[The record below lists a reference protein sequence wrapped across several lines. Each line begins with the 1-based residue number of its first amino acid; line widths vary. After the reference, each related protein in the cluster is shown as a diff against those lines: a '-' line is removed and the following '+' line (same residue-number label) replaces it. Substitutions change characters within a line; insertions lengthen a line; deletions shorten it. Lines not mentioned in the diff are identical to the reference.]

1 MRLLY
6 KFAHGILSLLRR
18 GKVTLG
24 VRALLID
31 NGRVLLVKHTYLP
44 HWYLP
49 GGGINKGENPMK
61 ALRRELREEISINL
75 TRDPELLGF
84 YYNDLEKRN
93 DYIAVYVC
101 HHFDGVAKIAPEEFE
116 VEKIGWFELEDL
128 PSTLSPGTQRRIGEF
143 LKTKNYN
150 DKW

>member
-1 MRLLY
+1 MHKIYAFIRPVLNL
-6 KFAHGILSLLRR
+6 FRP
-18 GKVTLG
+18 GKTIG

-31 NGRVLLVKHTYLP
+31 NGRVLLVKHSYLP

-49 GGGINKGENPMK
+49 GGGVEAGESPLK
-61 ALRRELREEISINL
+61 ALRRELREEININL

-84 YYNDLEKRN
+84 YYNNQEKRD

-101 HHFDGVAKIAPEEFE
+101 HHFDGVAQILPDQFE
-116 VEKIGWFELEDL
+116 IEKLEWFELEDL
-128 PSTLSPGTQRRIGEF
+128 PMGLSPGTQRRIGEF
-143 LKTKNYN
+143 LKTKSSN